1 VSSDL
6 LAGDGTEEIVYR
18 ESVRAITEQ
27 EAALDGL
34 RARTGTLLAAAS
46 LTTGF
51 IGAQAL
57 GRHPTLAWDGWIAI
71 AGFLGTAGFCLM
83 ILWPWTWEFIVS
95 ARILIED
102 HVQVPERNSRV
113 SLHLFLAAT
122 LEENW
127 ERNERK
133 LGRLNWCFR
142 GATLFLAADVLVW
155 LLVLGR

>member
-6 LAGDGTEEIVYR
+6 LAGDGTEEIY
-18 ESVRAITEQ
+18 SRA
-27 EAALDGL
+27 
-34 RARTGTLLAAAS
+34 
-46 LTTGF
+46 
-51 IGAQAL
+51 
-57 GRHPTLAWDGWIAI
+57 
-71 AGFLGTAGFCLM
+71 
-83 ILWPWTWEFIVS
+83 
-95 ARILIED
+95 
-102 HVQVPERNSRV
+102 